1 MGEIDRSMAKPT
13 TSWSTTPT
21 AKSGHHPENPAESS
35 SWRRAVDWHGS
46 CTKPP
51 DQLVEDPMQD
61 YATDRPAAGEGPQRL
76 LRRAS
81 AWLEART
88 TDQWLM
94 FLAGLALGLLLG

>member
-1 MGEIDRSMAKPT
+1 
-13 TSWSTTPT
+13 
-21 AKSGHHPENPAESS
+21 
-35 SWRRAVDWHGS
+35 
-46 CTKPP
+46 
-51 DQLVEDPMQD
+51 MQD